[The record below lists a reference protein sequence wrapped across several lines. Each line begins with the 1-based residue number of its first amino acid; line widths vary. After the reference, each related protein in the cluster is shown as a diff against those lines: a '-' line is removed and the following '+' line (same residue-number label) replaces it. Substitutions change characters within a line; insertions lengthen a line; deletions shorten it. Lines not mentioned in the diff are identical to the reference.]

1 MKKALFY
8 TVMFAFI
15 QIVASTVVPLVW
27 KWVNGG
33 DALHNATV
41 MILTMALFSLVT
53 LVVFLGAKWC
63 EVSPHWIRTR
73 PWFVLFWCVVAA
85 LGALVPSS
93 WIQEQMPALPNVI
106 EEELDTILKD
116 RMGYFVVGLFAPL
129 VEEIVFRGAILR
141 ELLRWNSKPWVGIV
155 ISAALC
161 IGLAALRSCL
171 RPCLLL
177 HLLIHLCEELL
188 RAFHEL
194 LFPVLQIRNV
204 RITQIIIVLMF
215 LYERLQ
221 ISKISLNRCLLIR
234 VDLVTDFLQCIF
246 YLEDC

>member
-15 QIVASTVVPLVW
+15 QIVASTIVPLVW

-106 EEELDTILKD
+106 EEELDTMEQQALG
-116 RMGYFVVGLFAPL
+116 GY
-129 VEEIVFRGAILR
+129 R
-141 ELLRWNSKPWVGIV
+141 
-155 ISAALC
+155 
-161 IGLAALRSCL
+161 
-171 RPCLLL
+171 
-177 HLLIHLCEELL
+177 HLC
-188 RAFHEL
+188 RPFCTDPHESGSDAACL
-194 LFPVLQIRNV
+194 PYRTVAGMDVLSYRQYCSGSGV
-204 RITQIIIVLMF
+204 
-215 LYERLQ
+215 
-221 ISKISLNRCLLIR
+221 SLG
-234 VDLVTDFLQCIF
+234 
-246 YLEDC
+246 E